1 MKIEKKLNKALKT
14 KDENLI
20 HSIFEEIYKEYGKL
34 VYFKIMEYIK
44 EEESAKD
51 LMQDVFVS
59 FFNNINFIKLES
71 IKYYLLT
78 SAKNKSINYLKNKNN
93 NTVIYEDYIYNLE
106 EAKNIDSLEYKNVL
120 YKMRE
125 ILSDFEIKIVLRHT
139 LDDLSFKKLSK
150 EYGKSIN
157 TILSTYFRAIKK
169 IKEALDNEK

>member
-1 MKIEKKLNKALKT
+1 MTIEKKLNKALKT

-106 EAKNIDSLEYKNVL
+106 EAKNIDNIKYKNVL

-125 ILSDFEIKIVLRHT
+125 ILTDFEIKIVLRHT
-139 LDDLSFKKLSK
+139 LDDISFKKLSK